1 MGVKAAAMLNR
12 AARAA
17 SIELVP
23 GVTLNKDANSDD
35 SRAGRALSEA
45 ELENSLPSDA
55 TERSG
60 RVFDMIMDNA
70 VNFLQTHSMQVKL
83 PANEIARSLETGKFY
98 FKNPSKFFKF
108 PHLILC
114 LISP

>member
-1 MGVKAAAMLNR
+1 MLNR

-98 FKNPSKFFKF
+98 FKNPSKFFQI
-108 PHLILC
+108 PH
-114 LISP
+114 